1 MEYFQLIFLSFF
13 GHPLKS
19 EPWSTKTE
27 EGNGKSSLR
36 SQSNNKTR
44 TVNNN
49 IECEN
54 ARTGLR
60 MKQRKEFQTG
70 SGL

>member
-1 MEYFQLIFLSFF
+1 MFDFLFF
-13 GHPLKS
+13 FSETLKS
-19 EPWSTKTE
+19 EPWSTKTQ
-27 EGNGKSSLR
+27 EGNGKSSLP
-36 SQSNNKTR
+36 QCNNKTR
-44 TVNNN
+44 TVNN